1 LRLPLTKSA
10 RVIVGVLVI
19 LTASVSEAVATE
31 GQPVDAFV
39 ASVIDAIN
47 SKSLERR
54 RALLHPASLPCADTE
69 PDSFYRFMVDEQSKD
84 PIPAGSTW
92 KVAPVP
98 PDQPLPSS
106 DKFDYPI
113 RPTHTLQIDF
123 DLTPR
128 RSKRLILQL
137 VHDGD
142 RWFEMT
148 ACARAQTADGV
159 RLRRQLAA
167 PRAERV
173 RALVAAMPPAL
184 RAELVELVKAGRR
197 DDAVRR
203 YQAATHEDPAW
214 AVEVVELLS
223 PR

>member
-1 LRLPLTKSA
+1 VTKSA
-10 RVIVGVLVI
+10 CVVVGVLVV
-19 LTASVSEAVATE
+19 LAASMGRAVAAE

-39 ASVIDAIN
+39 ASVIEAIN

-54 RALLHPASLPCADTE
+54 RALLHPASVPCADTE

-84 PIPAGSTW
+84 PIPAGSMW

-106 DKFDYPI
+106 DTFDYPI

-128 RSKRLILQL
+128 RSRRLVLQL
-137 VHDGD
+137 VHEAD

-159 RLRRQLAA
+159 RLRRQLAG

-173 RALVAAMPPAL
+173 RALVATMPPPL

-214 AVEVVELLS
+214 AVEVVEQLS

>member
-1 LRLPLTKSA
+1 VTKSA
-10 RVIVGVLVI
+10 CVVVGMLVVL
-19 LTASVSEAVATE
+19 AGSMGRAVAAE
-31 GQPVDAFV
+31 REPVDAFV
-39 ASVIDAIN
+39 ASVVEAIN
-47 SKSLERR
+47 GKNLEHR

-92 KVAPVP
+92 KVAPVS

-128 RSKRLILQL
+128 RSKRLVLQL

-159 RLRRQLAA
+159 RLRRQLAG

-173 RALVAAMPPAL
+173 RALVATMPPAL
-184 RAELVELVKAGRR
+184 RAELVALVQAGRR

-203 YQAATHEDPAW
+203 YQAAMHEDPAW
-214 AVEVVELLS
+214 AVEVVEQLS

>member
-1 LRLPLTKSA
+1 MTKSA
-10 RVIVGVLVI
+10 CVVFGMLVVL
-19 LTASVSEAVATE
+19 AGSMGRAVAAE
-31 GQPVDAFV
+31 REPVDAFV
-39 ASVIDAIN
+39 ASVVEAIN
-47 SKSLERR
+47 GKNLEHR

-92 KVAPVP
+92 KVAPVS

-128 RSKRLILQL
+128 RSKRLVLQL

-159 RLRRQLAA
+159 RLRRQLAG

-173 RALVAAMPPAL
+173 RALVATMPPAL
-184 RAELVELVKAGRR
+184 RAELVALVQAGRR

-203 YQAATHEDPAW
+203 YQAAMHEDPAW
-214 AVEVVELLS
+214 AVEVVEQLS